1 MHKGH
6 TALGHEIKHGFQKK
20 NGIEKGFFLFAVNS
34 KDFLKIIIYF
44 INSLVSLSQ

>member
-20 NGIEKGFFLFAVNS
+20 NGIEKGFFLVRGKFKGFF
-34 KDFLKIIIYF
+34 KDNNLFY
-44 INSLVSLSQ
+44 